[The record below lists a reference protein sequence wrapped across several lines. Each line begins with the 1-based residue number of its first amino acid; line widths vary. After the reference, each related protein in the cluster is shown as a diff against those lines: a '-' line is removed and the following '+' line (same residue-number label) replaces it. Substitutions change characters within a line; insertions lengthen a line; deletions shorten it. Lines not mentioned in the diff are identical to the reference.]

1 MECGKEL
8 TWWCHQKE
16 VVGRKW
22 TLMEEDELLA
32 SHYVSYKERALEK
45 RIGLE
50 LKSNRDSRI

>member
-1 MECGKEL
+1 MMDTEDILCPF
-8 TWWCHQKE
+8 CCQ
-16 VVGRKW
+16 
-22 TLMEEDELLA
+22 EEDELLA